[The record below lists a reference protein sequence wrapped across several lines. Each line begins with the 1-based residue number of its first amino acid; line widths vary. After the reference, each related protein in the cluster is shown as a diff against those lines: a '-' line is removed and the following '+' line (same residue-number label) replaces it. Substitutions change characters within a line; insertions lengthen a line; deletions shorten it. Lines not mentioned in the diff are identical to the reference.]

1 MVILTLLPYPTSS
14 TNRNAMRKPLI
25 DISPPRLIGFCLA
38 ITLFELLTYMGS
50 DMIMPAMLTVTDQLD
65 ASPNHVPYAFN
76 LYLIGGILLQWLIG
90 PLSDHFGRRKLLLIG
105 CAVFALACA
114 SAFYAQSILAFNG
127 LRLIQGMGLGFV
139 IAVSY
144 PALQEIFCE
153 ADAVKIMALLGNVA
167 LLSPLLGPLLGSLAL
182 EWLSW
187 RELFLLLGVGG
198 VMVWLGL
205 YMFMPETVGTL
216 RLDGQRL
223 AAVPFAWGGTLR
235 RYGALLTNTR
245 FLSATIALGLMSLPL
260 IAWIGLAPL
269 LLIQNQG
276 LPPLHYGLWQIPVF
290 TAVILGNLILNQLIA
305 DTGLSQ
311 LIRYAL
317 WPFCSGL
324 IALVVITFTG
334 ASTLLLVSCLSLY
347 AVGLGMSNAALYRL
361 ALFSSDDSKG
371 LISAAIGMIS
381 IVVMGGG
388 GSIIAALG
396 AGDSLEAFALTTGL
410 AGLLC
415 LVPLRSF
422 LRRSHI
428 TLAV

>member
-1 MVILTLLPYPTSS
+1 ML
-14 TNRNAMRKPLI
+14 KPLI
-25 DISPPRLIGFCLA
+25 NISPHHLFGFCLA

-50 DMIMPAMLTVTDQLD
+50 DMIMPAMLTVTRQLD

-90 PLSDHFGRRKLLLIG
+90 PLSDHFGRRRLLLIG

-114 SAFYAQSILAFNG
+114 TAFYVQNILAFNG

-144 PALQEIFCE
+144 PALQEVFCE
-153 ADAVKIMALLGNVA
+153 TDAVKIMALLGNVA

-182 EWLSW
+182 EWFSW

-198 VMVWLGL
+198 AMVWLGL
-205 YMFMPETVGTL
+205 YWFMPETVGTL
-216 RLDGQRL
+216 RQDGQRL
-223 AAVPFAWGGTLR
+223 AAVPFEWGGTVH
-235 RYGALLTNTR
+235 RYAALLGNPP
-245 FLSATIALGLMSLPL
+245 FLNATIALGLMSLPL

-269 LLIQNQG
+269 LLVQNQG
-276 LPPLHYGLWQIPVF
+276 LSTLHYGLWQIPVF
-290 TAVILGNLILNQLIA
+290 AAVILGNLILNRLIA
-305 DTGLSQ
+305 NTELTQ

-317 WPFCSGL
+317 WPLCGGLVAL
-324 IALVVITFTG
+324 IAITFIG
-334 ASTLLLVSCLSLY
+334 ASTVLLVSFLSVY
-347 AVGLGMSNAALYRL
+347 AIGLGMSNAALYRL

-371 LISAAIGMIS
+371 LVSAMVGMIS
-381 IVVMGGG
+381 IAVMGGG

-396 AGDSLEAFALTTGL
+396 AGDSLEAFALMAGL

-415 LVPLRSF
+415 LLPLRLF
-422 LRRSHI
+422 LRRSPIAH
-428 TLAV
+428 AV